1 MNQFFFIATNKKN
14 KEMERGKP
22 QQPRLRENYVE
33 EVSSFVAS
41 SNNFTSSNEYGNLD
55 RAYPNLSMMECT
67 SCGNGKKPLKSKKN
81 T

>member
-1 MNQFFFIATNKKN
+1 
-14 KEMERGKP
+14 MERGKP